1 MLSIV
6 KVRLPA
12 IGFKLADCRV
22 IEDLCWANETELR
35 TSIRAMH
42 RRSFVFIDVF
52 FLSDMLQ
59 LVVVSLQK
67 LLLLHNDKTDAY
79 RTFLTAF

>member
-22 IEDLCWANETELR
+22 IEDLCWANEAELR
-35 TSIRAMH
+35 TSNAEMLRK
-42 RRSFVFIDVF
+42 SFVFIDVF

-59 LVVVSLQK
+59 LVVGSLQK
-67 LLLLHNDKTDAY
+67 LLLLHNDKLKLIGH
-79 RTFLTAF
+79 FLTAF

>member
-1 MLSIV
+1 MLSID
-6 KVRLPA
+6 KLRLPA
-12 IGFKLADCRV
+12 IGFKLADCNV
-22 IEDLCWANETELR
+22 IEDLCWANEAELR
-35 TSIRAMH
+35 TSNAEMLRK
-42 RRSFVFIDVF
+42 SFVFIDVF

-59 LVVVSLQK
+59 LVVVSPQK

>member
-22 IEDLCWANETELR
+22 IEDLCWANEAELR
-35 TSIRAMH
+35 TSNAEMLKK
-42 RRSFVFIDVF
+42 SFVFIDVF
-52 FLSDMLQ
+52 FVRYASVLS
-59 LVVVSLQK
+59 
-67 LLLLHNDKTDAY
+67 
-79 RTFLTAF
+79 